1 MSIDPTDFAAIYKVE
16 AEELLTELEET
27 LLELES
33 SPGDTDLVARTF
45 RALHTIK
52 GSGAM
57 NGFDSIAEFTHDIEN
72 MFDRV
77 REGELQITTE
87 IIDLGLRAKDH
98 IRGLLNEDADSATG
112 LPIVV
117 RVKQILGQDPSAQA
131 QATVPTTN
139 DSDSKGPVTYR
150 VRFRPQRGI
159 FANGTQIVPL
169 LRELRG
175 LGDCLVFGY
184 DDEIHTF
191 DDFDPEQCWLWWDV
205 LLTTEKGVDAIK
217 DVFLFVDEVAEID
230 ISVVDKPEDGGEMD
244 ERKLG
249 HILVERGDITGTQMD
264 EAVAAQKRFGEILT
278 ETGVVSDTSIQS
290 ALAEQQIVRE
300 KRKQRSDENQS
311 IRVPVDKLTQLV
323 NLVGELV
330 TAQARLTQ
338 VSAGSQNPA
347 LHGITEE
354 MERLVADLRDNA
366 LSIRMLPIGSTFS
379 RFRRVVR
386 DLSAELG
393 KEIELETSGAEV
405 ELDKTMIERL
415 SDPLVHLIRNAVD
428 HGVEQPETRE
438 AAGKG
443 RRGVIHL
450 SAEHSEAHVVV
461 SIRDDGAGIDPEVIR
476 AKAVK
481 NGLIHA
487 DDPIGPPEIFRL
499 IFEPGFSTAQ
509 QLTSVSGRGVG
520 MDVVKRSIEAMR
532 GSVSVTSE
540 LGKGSTVTLKLPLT
554 LAIIEGLLVRVE
566 DQRYVIPLSL
576 VDECMD
582 LTRDDVKKSHG
593 REVIEVR
600 EHLVPYA
607 SLRNFFKDSRPA
619 PGVQQ
624 LVITQTDSTGFGLV
638 VDEVEGQ
645 IQAVIK
651 NLGRMYEH
659 VEGFSGATILGDGT
673 VALIL
678 DVQALSRGAQ
688 KEELLAVRQAH

>member
-1 MSIDPTDFAAIYKVE
+1 MTINPTDFAATYRIE
-16 AEELLTELEET
+16 AEELLVELEET
-27 LLELES
+27 LLELEE
-33 SPGDTDLVARTF
+33 SPEDSELVARAF

-57 NGFDSIAEFTHDIEN
+57 NGFDSIAKFTHDIET

-77 REGELQITTE
+77 REGELSIDKE
-87 IIDLGLRAKDH
+87 IIDLGLKAKDH
-98 IRGLLNEDADSATG
+98 IRGLLNDETDEGAG
-112 LPIVV
+112 LPIIV
-117 RVKQILGQDPSAQA
+117 RVKQILGGE
-131 QATVPTTN
+131 ATAPVKSSTHE
-139 DSDSKGPVTYR
+139 DAGPRNQPITYR
-150 VRFRPQRGI
+150 VRFRPERHI
-159 FANGTQIVPL
+159 FQNGTQLVPL

-184 DDEIHTF
+184 DDEISTL
-191 DDFDPEQCWLWWDV
+191 DDLDPELCYVWWDV
-205 LLTTEKGVDAIK
+205 LLTTDKGTEAIK
-217 DVFLFVDEVAEID
+217 DVFLFVDDRSEID
-230 ISVVDKPEDGGEMD
+230 IHVVDRPDDGTDMD

-249 HILVERGDITGTQMD
+249 HILVERGDITAAQMD

-278 ETGVVSDTSIQS
+278 ESGVVSESTIQS

-300 KRKQRSDENQS
+300 KRRQRGDENQS
-311 IRVPVDKLTQLV
+311 IRVPVDKLTVLV

-330 TAQARLTQ
+330 TAQARLNQ
-338 VSAGSQNPA
+338 VTSKIQEPELQGV
-347 LHGITEE
+347 TEE
-354 MERLVADLRDNA
+354 LERLTADLRDNA

-386 DLSAELG
+386 DLSTELG
-393 KEIELETSGAEV
+393 KEIDLQTSGAEV

-415 SDPLVHLIRNAVD
+415 ADPLVHLIRNAVD
-428 HGVEQPETRE
+428 HGVETPEVRK
-438 AAGKG
+438 AAGKP
-443 RRGVIHL
+443 RQGVIHL

-461 SIRDDGAGIDPEVIR
+461 SIRDDGAGIDPEKIR
-476 AKAVK
+476 AKAIK
-481 NGLIHA
+481 NGLISP
-487 DDPIGPPEIFRL
+487 DDPIDAPEIFRL

-520 MDVVKRSIEAMR
+520 MDVVKRSVEALR
-532 GSVSVTSE
+532 GSVSVNSE

-566 DQRYVIPLSL
+566 NERYVIPLGL

-582 LTRDDVKKSHG
+582 LTRDDVKKAHG
-593 REVIEVR
+593 REVVEVR
-600 EHLVPYA
+600 GHLVPYTR
-607 SLRNFFKDSRPA
+607 LRKFFHETAPA
-619 PGVQQ
+619 PSVQQ
-624 LVITQTDSTGFGLV
+624 LVITHADGQGFGLV

-659 VEGFSGATILGDGT
+659 IEGFSGATILGDGT

-678 DVQALSRGAQ
+678 DVTALSRGAQ
-688 KEELLAVRQAH
+688 REEFLAVSHAG

>member
-1 MSIDPTDFAAIYKVE
+1 MTVDPTDFAATYRVE
-16 AEELLTELEET
+16 AEELLVELEDT
-27 LLELES
+27 LLELED
-33 SPGDTDLVARTF
+33 SPDDLDLVARAF

-57 NGFDSIAEFTHDIEN
+57 NGFDDIASFTHDIEN
-72 MFDRV
+72 MFDQV
-77 REGELQITTE
+77 REGALQIDKE

-98 IRGLLNEDADSATG
+98 IRGLLNQDATEAEGTPV
-112 LPIVV
+112 LV
-117 RVKQILGQDPSAQA
+117 RVKQILGGEASAASDTSASKDTPS
-131 QATVPTTN
+131 
-139 DSDSKGPVTYR
+139 SSGPVTYR
-150 VRFRPQRGI
+150 IRFKPERDI
-159 FANGTQIVPL
+159 FVSGTQFVPL

-191 DDFDPEQCWLWWDV
+191 DDFDPEQCWIWWDV
-205 LLTTEKGVDAIK
+205 LLTTDKGVDAIR
-217 DVFLFVDEVAEID
+217 DVFLFVEDRSEID
-230 ISVVDKPEDGGEMD
+230 INVVDRPDDGSDMD

-249 HILVERGDITGTQMD
+249 HILVERGDITSPQMD
-264 EAVAAQKRFGEILT
+264 AAVAAQKRFGEILT
-278 ETGVVSDTSIQS
+278 DSGVVSDTTIQS
-290 ALAEQQIVRE
+290 ALAEQQVVRE
-300 KRKQRSDENQS
+300 KRRQRSDENQS
-311 IRVPVDKLTQLV
+311 IRVPVDKLTLLV

-330 TAQARLTQ
+330 TAQARLNQ
-338 VSAGSQNPA
+338 VSASTQNTA
-347 LHGITEE
+347 LHGIAEE

-393 KEIELETSGAEV
+393 KEIELQTSGAEV

-415 SDPLVHLIRNAVD
+415 ADPLVHLIRNSVD
-428 HGVEQPETRE
+428 HGIEDPDERAE
-438 AAGKG
+438 AGKS
-443 RRGVIHL
+443 RKGVIHL

-461 SIRDDGAGIDPEVIR
+461 TIRDDGAGMDPEKIR

-499 IFEPGFSTAQ
+499 IFEAGFSTAQ

-520 MDVVKRSIEAMR
+520 MDVVKRSVEELR
-532 GSVSVTSE
+532 GSVSVNSE
-540 LGKGSTVTLKLPLT
+540 LGKGTTVTLKLPLT
-554 LAIIEGLLVRVE
+554 LAIIEGLLVRME

-582 LTRDDVKKSHG
+582 LTQDDVKQAHG
-593 REVIEVR
+593 REVVEVR
-600 EHLVPYA
+600 EHLVPYT
-607 SLRNFFKDSRPA
+607 SLRKFFCEPRPA
-619 PGVQQ
+619 PRVQQ
-624 LVITQTDSTGFGLV
+624 LVVTHSDGDGFGVV

-678 DVQALSRGAQ
+678 DVQALSRTAQ
-688 KEELLAVRQAH
+688 SEELKAVRQAH